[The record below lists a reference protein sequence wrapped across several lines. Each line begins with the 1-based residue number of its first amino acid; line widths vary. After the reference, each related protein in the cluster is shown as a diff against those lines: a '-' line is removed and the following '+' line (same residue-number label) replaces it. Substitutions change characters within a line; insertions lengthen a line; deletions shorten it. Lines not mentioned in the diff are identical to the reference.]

1 MPWLTVLG
9 AVPLVGAGVVAALPQ
24 GRELLAKQI
33 ALAVSL
39 VVLALTVVMALQF
52 DANGSTFQFTE
63 THEWIPAFGISYSVG
78 VDGIALV
85 LIAMATVLV
94 PLVILSSWHDADD
107 ATRPVK
113 VYFALILALETLMIG
128 VFAATDLFLFYVF
141 FEVMLIPVYFLIG
154 MFGGPQRSYAAVKFL
169 LYSLLGGL
177 LMLAALIG
185 LYVVSARE
193 LGTGTFDFFTLAN
206 LPIDPNTQKVLFLG
220 FFFAFAVK
228 APLWPFHTW
237 LPDAASEST
246 PGTAVLL
253 IGVLDKV
260 GTFGMIRYC
269 LPIFPDAS
277 RYYAP
282 VVIVIAVVGIIYGAL
297 LAIGQTD
304 MMRLVAYTSLSHFG
318 FIALGIFA
326 FTTQGQSGSTLYM
339 VNHGFST
346 AGLLLVVGY
355 LVSRRKSK
363 AISDYGGVQKV
374 APLLAGVF
382 LIMGLGSL
390 ALPGLSTFISEILV
404 LIGTYARY
412 PAAAVVATIGIVL
425 AALYILI
432 WFQRVATGPETEG
445 VKGFRDLRGRE
456 LLAIVPIIVV
466 LIAVGFYPKPVLD
479 VINPAVSTTL
489 EQVGVSD
496 PPPTA
501 ESVQTGEGTTP

>member
-1 MPWLTVLG
+1 MAWLTLLG
-9 AVPLVGAGVVAALPQ
+9 AIPLVGAVAVVGLPKD
-24 GRELLAKQI
+24 RELLAKQL
-33 ALAVSL
+33 ALGVSL
-39 VVLALTVVMALQF
+39 VTLALTIAISLQF
-52 DANGSTFQFTE
+52 DANGPTFQFTE
-63 THEWIPAFGISYSVG
+63 SYEWIPAFGISYSVG
-78 VDGIALV
+78 IDGIALV

-94 PLVILSSWHDADD
+94 PLVILSAWHDADD
-107 ATRPVK
+107 AARPVK
-113 VYFALILALETLMIG
+113 VYFALILVLETLMIG

-141 FEVMLIPVYFLIG
+141 FEVMLIPVYFMIG

-193 LGTGTFDFFTLAN
+193 LGTGTFDYQVLSN
-206 LPIDPNTQKVLFLG
+206 LPIDPNTQKMLFLG

-282 VVIVIAVVGIIYGAL
+282 AVIAIAVIGIIYGAL

-326 FTTQGQSGSTLYM
+326 FTSQGQSGSTLYM

-355 LVSRRKSK
+355 LVSRRGSK
-363 AISDYGGVQKV
+363 LIGDYGGVQRV

-382 LIMGLGSL
+382 LVMGLGSL

-404 LIGTYARY
+404 LIGTYPRY
-412 PAAAVVATIGIVL
+412 PVAAVIATLGIVL

-432 WFQRVATGPETEG
+432 WFQRVATGEPPEA
-445 VKGFRDLRGRE
+445 VKGFRDLKGRE
-456 LLAIVPIIVV
+456 MLAVVP
-466 LIAVGFYPKPVLD
+466 LIAILVAVGFYPKPVLD
-479 VINPAVSTTL
+479 VIDPAVSSTL
-489 EQVGVSD
+489 EQLGATD
-496 PPPTA
+496 PEPTA
-501 ESVQTGEGTTP
+501 EVGAPVEGTTP